1 MKAKIELKSMKF
13 YAHHG
18 VFQQETKV
26 GNLFVVDL
34 VITANINKAVET
46 DDLNDTVNYAAIYS
60 LVKQEMDKPSKLLE
74 HVAGRIIKTLK
85 GHFSQIQHVS
95 IKLAKLNPPF
105 GGDVYSAAV
114 ILED

>member
-1 MKAKIELKSMKF
+1 MNAKIELKSMKF
-13 YAHHG
+13 YARHG
-18 VFQQETKV
+18 VFPQETKV

-34 VITANINKAVET
+34 VITADINAAIET
-46 DDLNDTVNYAAIYS
+46 DELNDTINYADIHQI
-60 LVKQEMDKPSKLLE
+60 VKHEMDKPSKLLE

-85 GHFSQIQHVS
+85 SHFLQIKHVS
-95 IKLAKLNPPF
+95 VKLAKLNPPF